1 MTKPNIAVIIV
12 GIDGWEKYTLPLIQS
27 LIELRDYPLPTVVVI
42 DNASKTPYRR
52 EDIKFPQVKDCFVR
66 VERSEERLCYS
77 AAINLGYKCA
87 NEWNN
92 APYNPHDWYIVLS
105 NDVLCTGPF
114 AHVLEGY
121 SDDTVVGPLLK
132 HTDGFPYLEGWAI
145 ATPRKVWDAI
155 GQWDAENFHG
165 SSWEDVWWSTEARL
179 HGCTLVEDLPFVHL
193 DQRQRYHIIPDFGGM
208 DSHNRA
214 YFLGKYGQW
223 ANK

>member
-1 MTKPNIAVIIV
+1 MTKPACAAIII
-12 GIDGWEKYTLPLIQS
+12 GIDGWQRFTLPLIES
-27 LIELRDYPLPTVVVI
+27 IEKHQPDCHIVVV
-42 DNASKTPYRR
+42 DNASIEPYPNYAGDSNALIVRR
-52 EDIKFPQVKDCFVR
+52 P
-66 VERSEERLCYS
+66 ERLCYS
-77 AAINLGYKCA
+77 AAINHGKDFAEYA
-87 NEWNN
+87 WGV
-92 APYNPHDWYIVLS
+92 HDWYIVLS
-105 NDVLCTGPF
+105 NDVLCTGAF
-114 AHVLEGY
+114 SHVLEGY
-121 SDDTVVGPLLK
+121 SDDNVVGPLLK

-179 HGCTLVEDLPFVHL
+179 HGCTLVQDLPFVHL

-223 ANK
+223 ANQ